1 MFDAEYDVVVIGAG
15 HNGLIT
21 ANYLAKEG
29 LKVAVIERRYEAGGG
44 LCTEELT
51 TPGFKHNLH
60 SYYHVLV
67 DHMPAYKELKL
78 KEYGAEYICP
88 EVQTGL
94 VTSDGKTLTIHT
106 DIEKTLQSISKLSE
120 RDAETYKSLHDG
132 YREFYQMIVI
142 PALYTLPA
150 KPSER
155 VGVLE
160 QTEEGLEFLRLDR
173 LSPIEVLNEFF
184 ESEELK
190 SVILNELIYPRWI
203 MPDYKG
209 LGSMALLIITGV
221 ERKQLC
227 VGGSHQLAH
236 ALWRSLMDNGGV
248 VLGCR
253 TVERIIV
260 EDGEARGVLLST
272 GERIGARKAVIS
284 SVDLKQTFFDFMEDG
299 TVDKNLL
306 KKIENFKLDE
316 YSPFT
321 IHLALREPPKLS
333 ASVREPSVDES
344 FHLILGSDTTD
355 SLSDKIEKI
364 RRGKIPEEPI
374 LYCSVPT
381 LYDRLQAPPNRHT
394 AVIVS
399 PVPYSVNGNAERWD
413 EIKWDYME
421 TCLEYYSEFAPN
433 LKNSI
438 MGKFAF
444 SPLDIER
451 RLINM
456 QKGSPFMGRP
466 TLDQIEYFRPLPELS
481 DFRTP
486 IKRLYLANSSCHP
499 GGGITGGPGYIA
511 SRVVLEDIKAGKI

>member
-15 HNGLIT
+15 HNGLVA

-44 LCTEELT
+44 LCTEELI

-67 DHMPAYKELKL
+67 DHMPAYKELNL

-88 EVQTGL
+88 PVQTGV

-106 DIEKTLQSISKLSE
+106 ELEKTIESISKLSE
-120 RDAETYKSLHDG
+120 KDAETYKSLHDG
-132 YREFYQMIVI
+132 YKEFYQMIVI

-150 KPSER
+150 TPSER
-155 VGVLE
+155 FGALE
-160 QTEEGLEFLRLDR
+160 QTEEGREFLRLDR
-173 LSPIEVLNEFF
+173 LSPLEVLNEFF

-190 SVILNELIYPRWI
+190 SIILNELIYPRWVL
-203 MPDYKG
+203 PDYKG

-236 ALWRSLMDNGGV
+236 ALWRSLMDKKGV

-253 TVERIIV
+253 TVEKIIV
-260 EDGEARGVLLST
+260 EDGEAKGVVLST
-272 GERIGARKAVIS
+272 GEKIGAKKAVIS
-284 SVDLKQTFFDFMEDG
+284 AVDLKQTFLKFIEDG
-299 TVDKNLL
+299 IDKNLL
-306 KKIENFKLDE
+306 KKIEKFKADE

-321 IHLALREPPKLS
+321 IHLALKEPPKLS
-333 ASVREPSVDES
+333 ASVRDPSIDKA
-344 FHLILGSDTTD
+344 FHLILGSDNTD
-355 SLSDKIEKI
+355 DLTSKIEEI
-364 RRGKIPEEPI
+364 RKGKIPKEPI

-381 LYDRLQAPPNRHT
+381 LYDKLQAPSGYHT

-399 PVPYSVNGNAERWD
+399 PVPYQINGKAERWD
-413 EIKWDYME
+413 EIKWEYME
-421 TCLEYYSEFAPN
+421 RCLEFYNDFAPGLLEN
-433 LKNSI
+433 I
-438 MGKFAF
+438 IGEFAF
-444 SPLDIER
+444 SPLDVER

-456 QKGSPFMGRP
+456 FNGSPFMGRP

-486 IKRLYLANSSCHP
+486 IKRLYLASSSCHP

-511 SRVVLEDIKAGKI
+511 YRVVMDDIKSGKI